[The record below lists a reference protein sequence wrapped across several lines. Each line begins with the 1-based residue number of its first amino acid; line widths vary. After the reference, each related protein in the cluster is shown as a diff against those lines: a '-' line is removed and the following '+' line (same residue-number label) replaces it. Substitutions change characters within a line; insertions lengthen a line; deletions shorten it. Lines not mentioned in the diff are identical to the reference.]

1 MEIEIKNPSEAEKAA
16 LAAEY
21 EKALAFSA
29 DESAEYSLS
38 HYKKMC
44 RIIGCR
50 LKPSAGIRKKK
61 TRLAALLI
69 AAAVLL
75 ALVGCTAV
83 VYREQIG
90 EFFTEIFEDHIKGS
104 FAEGN
109 VENNMIIDEYYSL
122 TYVPEG
128 YELVKEYIH
137 PSFAKYIFKNSA
149 GSNLIFEQ
157 SPINSGRFYLDNE
170 SEFTD
175 IIECGEYT
183 VYYHRIERTYRC
195 IWENEKYAFALYF
208 DNEMSK
214 EDIVKIIGE
223 TNHQ

>member
-104 FAEGN
+104 FAEEDA
-109 VENNMIIDEYYSL
+109 ENNGIINEVYTL

-128 YELVKEYIH
+128 YELVEEIVLKT
-137 PSFAKYIFKNSA
+137 FAQSTWETLDGKRLIFSHSHKNSELYYMDYDL
-149 GSNLIFEQ
+149 SDCT
-157 SPINSGRFYLDNE
+157 PIN
-170 SEFTD
+170 
-175 IIECGEYT
+175 IHQYT
-183 VYYHRIERTYRC
+183 VYYRKINNIYTYV
-195 IWENEKYAFALYF
+195 WSNDTYAFTLRFNYDAHR
-208 DNEMSK
+208 E
-214 EDIVKIIGE
+214 EIVKIIE
-223 TNHQ
+223 SIEAN